1 MDKTIEELRERLYIM
16 LDEQEI
22 SYDEILG
29 VSQQLD
35 ELIVLY
41 YD

>member
-1 MDKTIEELRERLYIM
+1 MDKTIEGLREQLYIM
-16 LDEQEI
+16 LDAQEI

-29 VSQQLD
+29 VSQELD